1 MVQEDSKNF
10 FFLFLKSVLE
20 FNSFF
25 SFKIKD
31 IIQEGIFRRT
41 GAVTRQNELK
51 SQLSKN
57 IVPNLND
64 GTFSVHDCATVLKGF
79 LADLPEPLLTDIYH
93 SVHCQIAEICNSSD
107 VSVTKEARLLNTLQL
122 LFLLLPE
129 ENRILLEF
137 IIEMLHK
144 TMLFEKSNK
153 MSADS
158 LSTMFCPHL
167 ICPRKLSPEALHQ
180 ISQNLSGIVSFMIS
194 KGVEIFD
201 VPIKLSTDIRNYF
214 MEQKRKLTMSPDI
227 ILDESVTSDSTAN
240 TVFTFVDREKTAE
253 AHHTN
258 PTDTALAQLYA
269 HIQQLPESSKKR
281 KLIKQF
287 NKENGHGEF

>member
-1 MVQEDSKNF
+1 MDDS
-10 FFLFLKSVLE
+10 
-20 FNSFF
+20 
-25 SFKIKD
+25 
-31 IIQEGIFRRT
+31 
-41 GAVTRQNELK
+41 A
-51 SQLSKN
+51 
-57 IVPNLND
+57 
-64 GTFSVHDCATVLKGF
+64 A
-79 LADLPEPLLTDIYH
+79 
-93 SVHCQIAEICNSSD
+93 
-107 VSVTKEARLLNTLQL
+107 KEARLLNTLQL

-144 TMLFEKSNK
+144 TMQFEKSNK

-201 VPIKLSTDIRNYF
+201 VPIKLATDIRAYF

-287 NKENGHGEF
+287 NKENGQGEFIWFESVKVFDFTKFGFFTGTPLQMLMVRNKTNSAVKSGGKSLGDSIKKHIFNKHLMSRTPKRSHTPSSGFDVSFSFNFNNFRYNLRSYKKFK